1 MHEFPY
7 LRWRRLLA
15 AFTSVAALAPAAG
28 CADDRATAADPG
40 RQRPADLVAVP
51 AEVHWRDYRGVA
63 IPVGADGPTHYT
75 DAAATG
81 FVRSPQGAALAAMVH
96 TVRMSLVPDEHW
108 ASVAAHELA
117 PGPGKD
123 SWAAGRVLVSVTG
136 TADPATAPRLR
147 GYTITEYTPDRAQVQ
162 IYTSFPDTSV
172 AVNTS
177 AVTWVG
183 NDWRLHLPDPAS
195 TDPVVVA
202 VPAVDADVPLEA
214 PR

>member
-7 LRWRRLLA
+7 LRWRRRVA
-15 AFTSVAALAPAAG
+15 AFASVAALASASGCVDDGGAAS
-28 CADDRATAADPG
+28 DPG

-51 AEVHWRDYRGVA
+51 AQVHWRDYRGVA
-63 IPVGADGPTHYT
+63 IPIGIDGPAHHT
-75 DAAATG
+75 DTAATG
-81 FVRSPQGAALAAMVH
+81 FARSPQGAALAAMVH
-96 TVRMSLVPDEHW
+96 TVRMSLAPDDHW

-136 TADPATAPRLR
+136 TADSATAPRLR
-147 GYTITEYTPDRAQVQ
+147 GYTITDYTPDRARVQ

-172 AVNTS
+172 AVNIAT
-177 AVTWVG
+177 VTWVG

-202 VPAVDADVPLEA
+202 VPAVGAAVPLEA